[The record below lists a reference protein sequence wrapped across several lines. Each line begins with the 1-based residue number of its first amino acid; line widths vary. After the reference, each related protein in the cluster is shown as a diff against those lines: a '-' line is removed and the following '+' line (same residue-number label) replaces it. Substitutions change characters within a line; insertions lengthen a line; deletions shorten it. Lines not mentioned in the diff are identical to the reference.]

1 MKNANESTMYNLNRT
16 NKQKTKQ
23 RHLNSSFQ
31 IIKDTS
37 IPIFFRSS
45 FNYFH
50 KNAVYCF

>member
-1 MKNANESTMYNLNRT
+1 MKNANELTMYNLNRT

-50 KNAVYCF
+50 KKEVYCF